1 MSETRYAE
9 RYNGINATGK
19 QYNRTSDRTIGTSL
33 IGSAAE
39 YVGNLE
45 AQRRRRIAR
54 EKANAP
60 IIVKKRVKAEA
71 FPVGFIFYAAI
82 VTLVLMFVVYSY
94 SVVND
99 TTYEIGELETKLSE
113 AKEENERLSLK
124 LEERNNLAD
133 IEQYATETLGMV
145 KSTDVIKHYVNVNG
159 GDEIEINENVG
170 ESTYLGAVLDSLK
183 TSVGKI
189 YE

>member
-9 RYNGINATGK
+9 RHNGINASAK
-19 QYNRTSDRTIGTSL
+19 QYNRTSNKTIGTSL
-33 IGSAAE
+33 VGSAAE

-45 AQRRRRIAR
+45 VQRRRRIAR

-60 IIVKKRVKAEA
+60 VIVKKRVKAEA
-71 FPVGFIFYAAI
+71 FPIGFIFYAAI
-82 VTLVLMFVVYSY
+82 VTLVLMFVIYSY

-99 TTYEIGELETKLSE
+99 TTYEIGALETKLSE
-113 AKEENERLSLK
+113 AKQENERLTLK
-124 LEERNNLAD
+124 LEDRNNLAD

-159 GDEIEINENVG
+159 GDEIEVSEATS
-170 ESTYLGAVLDSLK
+170 ESTYLGNVLDSLK